1 MKRYSFANDGLN
13 VRNRKIYSHAVKV
26 KIPSGMLVKTQYEAL
41 LKHVESKET
50 DADFKPGKIRVSN
63 DQILD
68 S

>member
-1 MKRYSFANDGLN
+1 
-13 VRNRKIYSHAVKV
+13 
-26 KIPSGMLVKTQYEAL
+26 L

-68 S
+68 SWLALEPQA